1 MTGKWLKILVGA
13 LVLFVLTNLFFP
25 EIFSGKTLAY
35 LAPGLFKPSLPQMR
49 IYYIEEGSEDA
60 QLMALLKRT
69 FASQHFW
76 IDLGGR
82 PIDEK
87 HIENEAFQRFP
98 QISLLPFDEKK
109 AMPDDFV
116 VKFKIFTAD
125 GNGSYPVAFGFYRVT
140 PEKTL
145 KEATNFTRIL
155 VLAGKDQAE
164 TARTIGEMLSLAGR
178 ESFNSR

>member
-1 MTGKWLKILVGA
+1 
-13 LVLFVLTNLFFP
+13 
-25 EIFSGKTLAY
+25 
-35 LAPGLFKPSLPQMR
+35 
-49 IYYIEEGSEDA
+49 
-60 QLMALLKRT
+60 
-69 FASQHFW
+69 
-76 IDLGGR
+76 
-82 PIDEK
+82 
-87 HIENEAFQRFP
+87 HIENESFKRFP
-98 QISLLPFDEKK
+98 QITLLPFDEKK

-140 PEKTL
+140 AEKTL